1 LLATEGCSFLFGDKM
16 ERKMWSN
23 SPLLIG
29 MNTVQVNQ
37 HTYLSVEKSLHS
49 KKTPRQH
56 LPVLWQTGADTQR
69 KHPVSFAATPL
80 NEGNKKSKATFPYAA
95 PNHRSVVP
103 IRRHNTES
111 DVPIRRHNTES
122 DVPIR
127 RPNTESDVPIRR
139 LTK

>member
-1 LLATEGCSFLFGDKM
+1 M

-69 KHPVSFAATPL
+69 KHPVSFAATQRKHPVSFAATPL
-80 NEGNKKSKATFPYAA
+80 KEGNKKSKATFHRS
-95 PNHRSVVP
+95 PNHRS
-103 IRRHNTES
+103 
-111 DVPIRRHNTES
+111 DVPICRHNTES

-127 RPNTESDVPIRR
+127 RPNIESDVPIRR